1 MQNVSSE
8 HFFKSNY
15 RDLLAYFPGE
25 RSKSL
30 KQLMGKKRM
39 LLKGRRERQR
49 ETERDRER
57 DRDTERERESSLVL
71 KVH

>member
-39 LLKGRRERQR
+39 LLKGRTERQR
-49 ETERDRER
+49 ERDRER
-57 DRDTERERESSLVL
+57 QRHRERERVL
-71 KVH
+71 

>member
-49 ETERDRER
+49 ERQRETETQRER
-57 DRDTERERESSLVL
+57 VL
-71 KVH
+71 